1 MARNHVP
8 PNSGY
13 CCHNCKW
20 ALWFLFLFSL
30 FIYLFIIFIYI
41 FDHHTTIVFPYIT
54 DVRKETILIL
64 TLPPNPVHVMYK
76 GSLQILSKEHGAILQ
91 LSTTFLFS
99 VSGCHCGQSLPLWL
113 RLIIWHAWNCCDEE
127 SCNFSYI
134 FIPVIIISTLGKGQ
148 MYQVAC
154 I

>member
-8 PNSGY
+8 QILDIVAIIVSEHCNHT
-13 CCHNCKW
+13 CFCL
-20 ALWFLFLFSL
+20 A
-30 FIYLFIIFIYI
+30 YLFIIFIYI
-41 FDHHTTIVFPYIT
+41 FDHHTTPIVFPYIT

-148 MYQVAC
+148 MYQVTC